1 MESCPTYFCL
11 SPWLQLRILH
21 SCRSPKPVDYDHVGW
36 EQCGEFQHMPGG
48 RRETFQ
54 RIIDDDRHLQRA
66 AFFTRFGFR
75 RRFLAVANSA
85 GGWLI
90 RPMDVAPDQSFFP
103 QPHEISGTGCAVAG
117 VGLQVGG
124 DKFDGQ
130 RESAQRANDFPG
142 CGLFLCGR
150 EALPWLEVTDKR
162 QRIRFRQVIHRNR
175 RQAGGVSAEFMGV
188 QPRGDDDLQPVLL
201 H

>member
-1 MESCPTYFCL
+1 
-11 SPWLQLRILH
+11 
-21 SCRSPKPVDYDHVGW
+21 
-36 EQCGEFQHMPGG
+36 MPGG